1 MGLGLKSSIHNIG
14 KFFLHKSI
22 GNFFRVIF
30 FVFLAFELESAT
42 DSPYIYYLSF
52 LVHRFRKFTVKTD
65 FDTPGRFNQSCHLT
79 ASILSIVLCQA
90 LIKWGL
96 TKNMGFSF
104 PNSWYSFSWEVPLIA
119 PVSLLCWT
127 IHFLAHHRSHHHS
140 RDGDLQKNGRSL
152 MKQSEE
158 EFYSVY
164 K

>member
-1 MGLGLKSSIHNIG
+1 MFVFIRNIRKVGKFHPETKEKIYLEKIRNLLGLGLKSSIHNIG

-52 LVHRFRKFTVKTD
+52 LVHRYRKSTVKTD

-96 TKNMGFSF
+96 TKDMGFSF
-104 PNSWYSFSWEVPLIA
+104 PNSWYSFS
-119 PVSLLCWT
+119 
-127 IHFLAHHRSHHHS
+127 
-140 RDGDLQKNGRSL
+140 
-152 MKQSEE
+152 
-158 EFYSVY
+158 
-164 K
+164 